1 MAPIAGSGLMPGVEG
16 DEEGLP
22 FLAHSEE
29 DGMRCARGGKNCI
42 KWQSSVYH
50 D

>member
-1 MAPIAGSGLMPGVEG
+1 MAPGVEG

-29 DGMRCARGGKNCI
+29 DGMRGARGGKNCI